1 MLLSLLFC
9 LVEAWVTKDWPPTQP
24 IRIGRILRQTLFL
37 FSEFPD
43 WPQTIFIRKEE
54 AMRQKFVLIMLTGVM
69 VFGGMFVCVA
79 QADETM
85 GLGNQVSFRGGWA
98 GLTSNRAN
106 ELFTDVGGTTGV
118 NNSSSGYY
126 VGGALDLLL
135 SHDVWGMVQH
145 TWALGEIGVEF
156 KRWNSQTVT
165 NSTLLVGNPTPA
177 KVQLTMLTVDIAPK
191 IKFWEGERLRP
202 WIIPVGL
209 DFHVISPPSNQTTV
223 LDIGVQFG
231 AGADYRLYKAF
242 VVGVDGRFHLA
253 SGATNTTNNFGTVGG
268 YVGISF

>member
-1 MLLSLLFC
+1 
-9 LVEAWVTKDWPPTQP
+9 
-24 IRIGRILRQTLFL
+24 
-37 FSEFPD
+37 
-43 WPQTIFIRKEE
+43 
-54 AMRQKFVLIMLTGVM
+54 MRQKFVLIILTGMM

-79 QADETM
+79 QADEAE
-85 GLGNQVSFRGGWA
+85 GAGNQVSFRGGWV
-98 GLTSNRAN
+98 GLTSNRSN
-106 ELFTDVGGTTGV
+106 ELFTDVRCTSGC
-118 NNSSSGYY
+118 NNGSSGYY

-135 SHDVWGMVQH
+135 SHDVWGMAQH

-156 KRWNSQTVT
+156 KRFNSRTVT
-165 NSTLLVGNPTPA
+165 NSASVLLGAPPA
-177 KVQLTMLTVDIAPK
+177 KEQLTMLTVDIAPK

-231 AGADYRLYKAF
+231 AGVEYRLYKAF
-242 VVGVDGRFHLA
+242 VVGLDGRYHLA
-253 SGATNTTNNFGTVGG
+253 SGQTNTTNNFGTAGG